1 MFVFATIQCKVHHME
16 NADEEALYRAVG
28 ERIRTARERQPVRLS
43 QDALAKKLEISRASI
58 VNIEAGRQHAPLY
71 LLWKIAKH
79 LDVELLSLI
88 PSAADLAIAP
98 SATILDDGMREE
110 LKKYTNGDVATEIAL
125 SSFIAQAVEQLS
137 GSRAPMQRPNRRR
150 T

>member
-1 MFVFATIQCKVHHME
+1 MD

-28 ERIRTARERQPVRLS
+28 ERIRTARERHPARLS
-43 QDALAKKLEISRASI
+43 QAALAKNLEISRASI

-71 LLWKIAKH
+71 LLWRIAQH

-88 PSAADLAIAP
+88 PSTADLAAAP
-98 SATILDDGMREE
+98 SAAILDEEMREE
-110 LKKYTNGDVATEIAL
+110 LKKYTNGDAATESAL

-137 GSRAPMQRPNRRR
+137 GSRAPTQRSNRRK
-150 T
+150 TS

>member
-1 MFVFATIQCKVHHME
+1 MD

-28 ERIRTARERQPVRLS
+28 ERIRTARERQPARLS
-43 QDALAKKLEISRASI
+43 QATLAKQLEISRASI

-71 LLWKIAKH
+71 LLWKIARH

-88 PSAADLAIAP
+88 PSKADLAVTP
-98 SATILDDGMREE
+98 STAILDDEMREK
-110 LKKYTNGDVATEIAL
+110 LKMYTNGDAATESAL

-137 GSRAPMQRPNRRR
+137 GSKAPTQRSDRRR
-150 T
+150 NS

>member
-1 MFVFATIQCKVHHME
+1 MD

-28 ERIRTARERQPVRLS
+28 ERIRTARERQTARLS
-43 QDALAKKLEISRASI
+43 QAALAKSLEISRASI

-71 LLWKIAKH
+71 LLWKIAQQ

-88 PSAADLAIAP
+88 PSTADLAVLP
-98 SATILDDGMREE
+98 STAILDDEMREE
-110 LKKYTNGDVATEIAL
+110 LRKYTNGDAATENAL

-137 GSRAPMQRPNRRR
+137 GSRAPTQRSNRRKYS
-150 T
+150 

>member
-1 MFVFATIQCKVHHME
+1 MD

-28 ERIRTARERQPVRLS
+28 ERVRSARERQPARLS
-43 QDALAKKLEISRASI
+43 QAALAKKLEVSRASI

-71 LLWKIAKH
+71 LLWRIAQH

-88 PSAADLAIAP
+88 PSAAELAAVP
-98 SATILDDGMREE
+98 SAAVLDDEMREE
-110 LKKYTNGDVATEIAL
+110 LKKYANGDAATENAL

-137 GSRAPMQRPNRRR
+137 GSKSPAQRFNRRK
-150 T
+150 TP

>member
-1 MFVFATIQCKVHHME
+1 MD

-28 ERIRTARERQPVRLS
+28 ERIRTARERQTTKLS
-43 QDALAKKLEISRASI
+43 QAALAKQLEVSRASI

-71 LLWKIAKH
+71 LLWKIAKQ

-88 PSAADLAIAP
+88 PSTADLVAAP
-98 SATILDDGMREE
+98 STVILDNQMREE
-110 LKKYTNGDVATEIAL
+110 LKKYTKGDEAMESAL

-137 GSRAPMQRPNRRR
+137 GSTASPQRPNRKQ
-150 T
+150 TQ